1 MRVARMVGGRGD
13 PMDGSII
20 KKKRRRRRRRRR
32 KEVDLLPQLW
42 AYERT
47 DVLAS

>member
-20 KKKRRRRRRRRR
+20 KKKRRRRRRRR

>member
-20 KKKRRRRRRRRR
+20 KKKRRRKRR

>member
-20 KKKRRRRRRRRR
+20 KKKRRRRRR